1 MDLSSTFGPWY
12 NFARLFGYF
21 PAYSLSDN
29 CKRWEATAGVIMT
42 LMLSLGNIGLHSLIW
57 VSPMRSN
64 FFTTAIGS
72 GIEVTFNIVDSV
84 VPVITILL
92 NLLFFGHV
100 KKLFGSLSETEML
113 LGEIHVRLEYR
124 QQQWYTRIV
133 LLLVL
138 TMQLL
143 PPALIP
149 FALLSF
155 PHLMDLVPIT
165 LYMTYR
171 QLSNLSY
178 LGSVMMVLLAVF
190 MRFKSINV
198 CLFGNFLRNP
208 SSIVGISLQEP
219 RKDPLAVIAVLSKV
233 HQILC
238 ESVDQINLAFSFQV
252 GP

>member
-1 MDLSSTFGPWY
+1 
-12 NFARLFGYF
+12 
-21 PAYSLSDN
+21 
-29 CKRWEATAGVIMT
+29 
-42 LMLSLGNIGLHSLIW
+42 
-57 VSPMRSN
+57 
-64 FFTTAIGS
+64 
-72 GIEVTFNIVDSV
+72 
-84 VPVITILL
+84 
-92 NLLFFGHV
+92 
-100 KKLFGSLSETEML
+100 
-113 LGEIHVRLEYR
+113 
-124 QQQWYTRIV
+124 
-133 LLLVL
+133 
-138 TMQLL
+138 MQLL